1 MSAVLLT
8 SLTQMFLELLLD
20 VSTNLVN
27 IVWVRLCDENDYQG
41 VLQVLLANIKHQ
53 SMFDQINIRA
63 NKSSNNIEGF
73 INLYYLAHIV

>member
-41 VLQVLLANIKHQ
+41 VLQVLLANIKKQCLIKLISGQTNHQ
-53 SMFDQINIRA
+53 TTLKGS
-63 NKSSNNIEGF
+63 
-73 INLYYLAHIV
+73 